1 MKHISIFENFEIVDT
16 IKSGEHLNDREINIL
31 QRYNILCP
39 EWILKDDN
47 YYHIFNHRC
56 ENIKDVPLTY
66 INGICIKFNID
77 NYTINDDY
85 SIDVSEYGGIIK
97 GRLIYI

>member
-1 MKHISIFENFEIVDT
+1 M
-16 IKSGEHLNDREINIL
+16 
-31 QRYNILCP
+31 CP
-39 EWILKDDN
+39 EFIQKDDN
-47 YYHIFNHRC
+47 YYYVFDHRC